1 MKRVSI
7 IILEDLV
14 LFFPLILFI
23 FSLSFFL
30 SFFFFLHPLSPDG
43 SLYLCLPTLSIPPS
57 QSLSTN
63 CSLFFSHP
71 NAPPPCQVSF
81 LFGPSLLK
89 ISYSLL
95 LPGDTLDLSSL
106 FGSSYLVEVSSP
118 PASLYPFVVTISGP
132 SFLRF
137 PLEERFFFLEF
148 FLNTNFFLM
157 LMILVLFS
165 D

>member
-1 MKRVSI
+1 M
-7 IILEDLV
+7 ILEELV
-14 LFFPLILFI
+14 CFI
-23 FSLSFFL
+23 FSLSFFVL
-30 SFFFFLHPLSPDG
+30 FFSSYTPFPLDG

-95 LPGDTLDLSSL
+95 LPGDILDLSSL
-106 FGSSYLVEVSSP
+106 LGFSSSSLFEVSSP
-118 PASLYPFVVTISGP
+118 PSSLYPFVITISGP
-132 SFLRF
+132 SLLRF
-137 PLEERFFFLEF
+137 SLEERFFFSRI
-148 FLNTNFFLM
+148 FLNRNFFLM